1 MTIVLNPYSQMFC
14 YAWEVY
20 SKSLNKIRKW
30 SADYGLRIDQVYL
43 PSTLGSKETASMR
56 WETCL
61 YQVKLGDKYVSE
73 ETLATAVELYCADRE
88 DDFKKS
94 KKARMPAMSVFLNV
108 TPKNDRDVE
117 VLDFIRKASE
127 QGDKNVQQS
136 T

>member
-73 ETLATAVELYCADRE
+73 ETLATAVEPTAPTG
-88 DDFKKS
+88 KMIS
-94 KKARMPAMSVFLNV
+94 KIQESQDAGNECLLKYKPQER
-108 TPKNDRDVE
+108 
-117 VLDFIRKASE
+117 
-127 QGDKNVQQS
+127 
-136 T
+136 